1 MKPEP
6 EETAGEGALEIV
18 LERDSPRADKALV
31 PFFPQWSRSRVQT
44 LFTEGRV
51 WRDDAAL
58 AKKKSVRAGEVLTVY
73 LPPERVSALRPVAL
87 PLAVLYEDA
96 DLLVLNKDAGRV
108 VHPGSGTGENTL
120 AHALLHHCGPALAE
134 VGSPERPGIV
144 HRLDKDTTGVMA
156 VAKTPR
162 AYRRLVEIFSE
173 RQCEKAYT
181 ALGRGLPAA
190 AGGEIREPV
199 GRHPVQRH
207 RMAVVPGGRP
217 ALSRWR
223 VAERFGDCFA
233 LLDVAIHTGRT
244 HQIRVHMAW
253 LGHPLAGDTVYGY
266 RARPGDPP
274 FPRVMLHARRLAF
287 AHPVSGTP
295 MEFTAP
301 QPDDLQA
308 ACAALRAGNALR
320 SGRSVR

>member
-1 MKPEP
+1 MTER
-6 EETAGEGALEIV
+6 ENIVGEAPLEIV
-18 LERDSPRADKALV
+18 LERDSPRADKALM
-31 PFFPQWSRSRVQT
+31 PFFSEWSRSRVQT
-44 LFTEGRV
+44 LFSEGRV

-58 AKKKSVRAGEVLTVY
+58 AKKKSVRAGDVLTVY
-73 LPPERVSALRPVAL
+73 LPPERVSALQPVAL

-96 DLLVLNKDAGRV
+96 DLLVINKDAGRV
-108 VHPGSGTGENTL
+108 VHPGSGTGEDTL
-120 AHALLHHCGPALAE
+120 AHGLLHHCGPALAE

-156 VAKTPR
+156 VAKSPR
-162 AYRRLVEIFSE
+162 AYRRLVETFSE
-173 RQCEKAYT
+173 RRCEKAYA
-181 ALGRGLPAA
+181 ALARGVPEAVE
-190 AGGEIREPV
+190 GEVCEPV
-199 GRHPVQRH
+199 GRHPVQRY
-207 RMAVVPGGRP
+207 RMAVVSGGRP

-223 VAERFGDCFA
+223 VAESFSDRFS

-287 AHPVSGTP
+287 AHPVTAAP

-301 QPDDLQA
+301 PPDDLQA
-308 ACAALRAGNALR
+308 ACAALRTL
-320 SGRSVR
+320 S

>member
-1 MKPEP
+1 MSTMHGESG
-6 EETAGEGALEIV
+6 EEGSLEIV
-18 LERDSPRADKALV
+18 LERDSPRADKALL
-31 PFFPQWSRSRVQT
+31 PYFAAWSRSRVQT
-44 LFTEGRV
+44 LFAEGRV

-73 LPPERVSALRPVAL
+73 PPPERTSRLRAVSL

-108 VHPGSGTGENTL
+108 VHPGSGTGEDTL
-120 AHALLHHCGPALAE
+120 AHGLLHHCGPGLAE

-144 HRLDKDTTGVMA
+144 HRLDKETTGVMV
-156 VAKTPR
+156 VAKTPP
-162 AYRRLVEIFSE
+162 AYRALVEIFSE
-173 RQCEKAYT
+173 RRCEKAYW
-181 ALGRGLPAA
+181 ALVRGVPD
-190 AGGEIREPV
+190 AGAGEIREPV
-199 GRHPVQRH
+199 GRHPVRRH

-223 VAERFGDCFA
+223 VAERLGARFS

-266 RARPGDPP
+266 RPFPGEPP
-274 FPRVMLHARRLAF
+274 FPRVMLHARTLAF
-287 AHPVSGTP
+287 AHPVNGRP
-295 MEFTAP
+295 MAFTAP
-301 QPDDLQA
+301 APDDFASGCQL
-308 ACAALRAGNALR
+308 LRERA
-320 SGRSVR
+320 